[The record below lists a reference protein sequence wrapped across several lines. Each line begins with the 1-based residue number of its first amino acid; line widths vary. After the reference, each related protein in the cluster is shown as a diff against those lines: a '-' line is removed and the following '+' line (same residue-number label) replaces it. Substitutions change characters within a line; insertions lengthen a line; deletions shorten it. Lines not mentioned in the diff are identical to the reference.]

1 MQVAFYI
8 YDPEKRLA
16 GWQADLGKRRR
27 VPGTVMGGCRRDE
40 PPHDLVQYIVEA
52 ATHYEHGFWGLVAR
66 GATFRS
72 TGRRRTKP
80 GRAVIAQHRSELQ
93 ASEHLASALETPND
107 PSIVKYR
114 QMLADVFADFSRDQ
128 LRIMDGIHGRHRPPD
143 ASRRADTLAL
153 SPQQLRRRDHRV
165 VTLDRCEVASDG
177 LPYSLDGR
185 VDTNLM
191 AQRRHRET
199 GPHRM
204 AR

>member
-16 GWQADLGKRRR
+16 GWEADLGKRRR

-52 ATHYEHGFWGLVAR
+52 ATHYEHGFWGLGAR

-93 ASEHLASALETPND
+93 ASEHLANTHAAAWHAGEHTPVTDALD
-107 PSIVKYR
+107 AARRQWAAMSVGDRLVYQWPSTRGVIE
-114 QMLADVFADFSRDQ
+114 
-128 LRIMDGIHGRHRPPD
+128 HP
-143 ASRRADTLAL
+143 
-153 SPQQLRRRDHRV
+153 
-165 VTLDRCEVASDG
+165 
-177 LPYSLDGR
+177 
-185 VDTNLM
+185 
-191 AQRRHRET
+191 
-199 GPHRM
+199 
-204 AR
+204 